1 MKKNT
6 KNEESELET
15 VPKRGQGLWSEPV
28 LGLIIWGKLQL
39 PGTQAYERV
48 NNLHDIINPL
58 QLIRLSCNLAQPIY
72 QLWHINDGLLIC
84 LQ

>member
-39 PGTQAYERV
+39 PGTQDHSTFV
-48 NNLHDIINPL
+48 GNFQKCHMMC
-58 QLIRLSCNLAQPIY
+58 S
-72 QLWHINDGLLIC
+72 
-84 LQ
+84 